1 MKSSATAGVEPKGTT
16 VSTFF
21 TVCANLIGSG
31 LLSLPYTLRR
41 ASFAPG
47 VASIALVAFLNL
59 GAVLL
64 LARTSALTGTSSYA
78 ALVGEALG
86 ARARAGMAAVL
97 ALYTLGSCVSY
108 VVLLGDIVPSLL
120 GLGGVTGVFDARTF
134 VLATLGAVVL
144 GPASL
149 LRDLTSLRFN
159 GYGSSSCIAYLT
171 ALVLVRALVGPRR
184 DAEVT
189 WAREDGGI
197 FVGLPVTLVAFC
209 MHYNTPKFWAEFG
222 AGVAPEARGRTFA
235 LVLAAVFLFA
245 LVTYEIVAVAG
256 YLLFGKETVGD
267 VLNNFAPGDPA
278 ADVARAALALI
289 QLLSF
294 PIVFNSHRAAV
305 IALLPAWLADSIAAG
320 SARAE
325 AALRDDSRTPP
336 ARANLSSD
344 DGSSEALLRSSSG
357 GVGEEGEDVSGGSG
371 WGAAQAAREDGLA
384 SQGCGGDGG
393 CGRLLR
399 RPAGYARAC
408 AADAP
413 HVVLTFTLVAV
424 VVALGTY
431 FTDLALVLGV
441 KGALGGTVIVYIVPS
456 IAYFSVIRGRA
467 GGADARVDDPQGA
480 LLRRFGGSGGGSGSG
495 DGSSDT
501 DDLKG
506 AGFRTVGRG
515 VRSGEATAT
524 RIFDDG
530 TSTNDSGLVDPTA
543 PLTPLSWAT
552 PSTERGA
559 PLSPTGSESGS
570 AEGGRARVGV
580 WTELV
585 TTPHGLIAVL
595 YTLYGVA
602 VMVLG
607 LLATFGFLG

>member
-1 MKSSATAGVEPKGTT
+1 MKQPSEPKGTT
-16 VSTFF
+16 VGTFF
-21 TVCANLIGSG
+21 TVCANLVGSG

-41 ASFAPG
+41 ASFVPG
-47 VASIALVAFLNL
+47 VVSIALVAGLNF

-64 LARTSALTGTSSYA
+64 LARTAALTGTSSYA
-78 ALVGEALG
+78 SLVGEALG
-86 ARARAGMAAVL
+86 PRARAAMAVIL

-134 VLATLGAVVL
+134 VLASLGVFVL
-144 GPASL
+144 GPSSL
-149 LRDLTSLRFN
+149 LRDLSSLRFN

-171 ALVLVRALVGPRR
+171 VLVFVRALLGPRR

-222 AGVAPEARGRTFA
+222 AGVPPDARGRTFA

-245 LVTYEIVAVAG
+245 LVTYEVVAVAG
-256 YLLFGKETVGD
+256 YLLFGNETVGD
-267 VLNNFAPGDPA
+267 VLNNFNAGDPA

-305 IALLPAWLADSIAAG
+305 IALLPVGLAASITAG
-320 SARAE
+320 SVRAE
-325 AALRDDSRTPP
+325 AALRDARASRT
-336 ARANLSSD
+336 NLSS
-344 DGSSEALLRSSSG
+344 DGSSEALLRGSVSGASDDDEESSG
-357 GVGEEGEDVSGGSG
+357 GGGRAAHAARGGGDRLVSQSGSESSHGG
-371 WGAAQAAREDGLA
+371 WGFA
-384 SQGCGGDGG
+384 
-393 CGRLLR
+393 LLR
-399 RPAGYARAC
+399 RPFGYARAC

-413 HVVLTFTLVAV
+413 HVLLTFSLVAV

-456 IAYFSVIRGRA
+456 IAYFAVIRSGAARGSDLRGGVEEEDRA
-467 GGADARVDDPQGA
+467 
-480 LLRRFGGSGGGSGSG
+480 
-495 DGSSDT
+495 
-501 DDLKG
+501 G
-506 AGFRTVGRG
+506 AGFMTVRG
-515 VRSGEATAT
+515 ARSGNFE
-524 RIFDDG
+524 DG
-530 TSTNDSGLVDPTA
+530 TGANDSGLVDPTA

-552 PSTERGA
+552 PSMPRGT
-559 PLSPTGSESGS
+559 PLSPSGSESG
-570 AEGGRARVGV
+570 GGGGLGVGV
-580 WTELV
+580 WTELF
-585 TTPHGLIAVL
+585 TTTHGFLAVS
-595 YTLYGVA
+595 YTLYGIG

-607 LLATFGFLG
+607 LLATFGLLG